1 MTPHDTPTTGSAQ
14 PLADGHLRVEAV
26 GTRPWG
32 GRALK
37 KALDILR
44 PGRALTSMTAGAAL
58 GLAVMSGPL
67 SHDIEG
73 WQLSQQ
79 YDGSNTARIEAT
91 TADIRWVDLPQSP
104 FIAAG
109 WTEHGEF
116 SNAYM
121 MERWWAAGVPSSD
134 FNELIMLG
142 RASAPTI
149 MGTRDAAM
157 EAVLAGNARRTN
169 QEMAARWPEAA
180 KRLADPQW
188 LVAHTYVETD
198 DATAQIIDELEM
210 AIIEEAAID
219 AVNGNEDYIEVE
231 TRAEAQAWVERAM
244 EETGLRSLRLSSP
257 WARDPQVMANVAY
270 KLIQSNNELRAR
282 TGWEGGVLGL
292 GGRVDMVF
300 AQFSGEADG
309 AASVPDK
316 IKAGHSRLT
325 VTSTFKALPHE
336 WYHELDYVMAR
347 EVLTWGHGGTLTQS
361 LQDMARN
368 WGPDLVLH
376 RHGALM
382 DVVEYARTH
391 LQELAPEWKLLR
403 ATARQRLDNPYFE
416 DDTEMMAFAFEAQI
430 RKWETTSMGDPS
442 MDEAERQAPLFDAIF
457 QEAAVLDL
465 TSRAKINTGAWNLDA
480 DTVRKRIKP

>member
-1 MTPHDTPTTGSAQ
+1 MAAMT
-14 PLADGHLRVEAV
+14 V
-26 GTRPWG
+26 
-32 GRALK
+32 
-37 KALDILR
+37 
-44 PGRALTSMTAGAAL
+44 GAAL
-58 GLAVMSGPL
+58 GLAAMSGPL
-67 SHDIEG
+67 SHDLEG
-73 WQLSQQ
+73 WKLSQQ
-79 YDGSNTARIEAT
+79 YDAGNTARIEAT
-91 TADIRWVDLPQSP
+91 IAYIHWIDLPQSP

-169 QEMAARWPEAA
+169 QEMATRWPEAA

-188 LVAHTYVETD
+188 LAEHTYVETD
-198 DATAQIIDELEM
+198 EATAQLIDGLEM

-231 TRAEAQAWVERAM
+231 TQAEARAMIERAM

-270 KLIQSNNELRAR
+270 KLIQSNNELRER
-282 TGWEGGVLGL
+282 TGWDGEVLGL

-300 AQFSGEADG
+300 AQGGEKFSGAT
-309 AASVPDK
+309 AVPDR
-316 IKAGHSRLT
+316 IKAGYSRLNIT
-325 VTSTFKALPHE
+325 TTFKALPHE
-336 WYHELDYVMAR
+336 WYHGLDYVMAR
-347 EVLTWGHGGTLTQS
+347 EVLVWGHGSTLAHD
-361 LQDMARN
+361 LQEMGRG

-382 DVVEYARTH
+382 DVVEHARTH

-416 DDTEMMAFAFEAQI
+416 DDAEMMAFAFEAQI
-430 RKWETTSMGDPS
+430 RKWETSSMGDPS

-465 TSRAKINTGAWNLDA
+465 TSRAKINTGAWNPDA
-480 DTVRKRIKP
+480 DTARKRIKP